1 MKKIILSAA
10 MIAFGTFA
18 MAQETSKMTKKNPAQ
33 MEQKREEHM
42 KMMKQELNLTSAQMD
57 KIKLLQDRNM
67 AERKANA
74 PAKQEERRAKMAEMK
89 AKRAQHDA
97 EMKKILT
104 ADQYTKWEAN
114 KKEKMQ
120 KKGQMMKGRHMNKMQ
135 QVR

>member
-18 MAQETSKMTKKNPAQ
+18 MAQETSKMTKKNPAH
-33 MEQKREEHM
+33 MEQKRQENM
-42 KMMKQELNLTSAQMD
+42 QMMKQELNLTSAQMD
-57 KIKLLQDRNM
+57 RIKSLQDKNM

-74 PAKQEERRAKMAEMK
+74 PAKQAERREKMAEMK
-89 AKRAQHDA
+89 AKRAQHNA

-120 KKGQMMKGRHMNKMQ
+120 KKGRKMSKMQ

>member
-18 MAQETSKMTKKNPAQ
+18 MAQESSKMNKKNPAQ

-57 KIKLLQDRNM
+57 KIKVLQDRNM
-67 AERKANA
+67 AERNANA

-89 AKRAQHDA
+89 AKRAQHNA

-120 KKGQMMKGRHMNKMQ
+120 KKGQMMKGRQMNKMQ